1 MPSTYIDREECIGD
15 SLVKLNSNFS
25 GLDADIINVNTRV
38 TNTSAAAITLT
49 TNLST
54 NIQNNSPYTAKAW
67 VSFLGQGSNGVC
79 TINARYNVSSV
90 VRVSQGSY
98 TITYTTPLGGSTYA
112 VVGNSGGQVNVSYAG
127 PIFGSSKSSTAVTI
141 TVPII
146 KVNSEGVYDPING
159 CDVVVFA

>member
-1 MPSTYIDREECIGD
+1 MASTYIDREECIGD

-25 GLDADIINVNTRV
+25 GLDSDITNLNTRV

-67 VSFLGQGSNGVC
+67 VSFLGQGTNGAC

-90 VRVSQGSY
+90 VRNVQGSY
-98 TITYTTPLGGSTYA
+98 IITYTTPLNSSTYA
-112 VVGNSGGQVNVSYAG
+112 VVGNSGGQANVSYAG
-127 PIFGSSKSSTAVTI
+127 PVFGASKTTTAVTV

-146 KVNSEGVYDPING
+146 KMNAEGVYDPTSG
-159 CDVVVFA
+159 CDVVVFG